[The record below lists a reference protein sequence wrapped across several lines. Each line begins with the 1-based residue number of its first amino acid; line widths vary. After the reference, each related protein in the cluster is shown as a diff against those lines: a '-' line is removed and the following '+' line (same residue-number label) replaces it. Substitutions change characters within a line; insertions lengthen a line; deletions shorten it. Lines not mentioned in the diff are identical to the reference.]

1 MIKQDKIIGL
11 LKFGLRSHMEELL
24 HDGHLFMSPL
34 STFIN
39 MEEDHL
45 RADRDEAVDYS
56 MPVDGA
62 ELSIKHN
69 DEWIPIG
76 GLTGALRYTGPER
89 VKANVFCMHSIL
101 ASRCASYPEQLIDSR
116 NFGFGDTFVIF
127 TDADEFLRRVQVEA
141 SRRNLNFLNAAVEYV
156 DPNSYA
162 GEMGIF
168 RKFSKFHY
176 QCEYRFAIQPGTTA
190 PYSLHIGSIVD
201 IARMGNLSDIDKSL
215 RALPPHTLLV
225 SDELKIAPQ
234 HGCSRETG

>member
-1 MIKQDKIIGL
+1 
-11 LKFGLRSHMEELL
+11 MEELL

-141 SRRNLNFLNAAVEYV
+141 SRRNLNFSNAAVEYV

-190 PYSLHIGSIVD
+190 PCSLHIGSIVD
-201 IARMGNLSDIDKSL
+201 IARMGNLSDIDKSV

-225 SDELKIAPQ
+225 SDELKIAQ
-234 HGCSRETG
+234 QGGCSRETC